1 MGSFLLPWSVG
12 ALGALARDCHRRTFQ
27 TECVVVVVVVVV
39 GGGGGGGGEF
49 QCFV

>member
-39 GGGGGGGGEF
+39 VVDVVGEF